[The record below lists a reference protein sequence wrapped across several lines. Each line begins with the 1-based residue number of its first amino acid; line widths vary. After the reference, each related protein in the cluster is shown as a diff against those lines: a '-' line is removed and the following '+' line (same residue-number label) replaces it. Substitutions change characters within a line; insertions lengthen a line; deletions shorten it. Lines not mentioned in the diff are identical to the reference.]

1 MIKVI
6 LIEYKLNT
14 FSGLC
19 LEAKPNQSTR
29 PRLLPLLLGGL
40 TFISV
45 PVSLILGGCANAL
58 PDGPSTQPSVGGPV
72 ESGRLL
78 PPVPAPNVS
87 SPTSDNQSFL
97 VYVNGDSP
105 SLLAQVK
112 QVESGAFVRSHNG
125 RRVIQTGSYTNQEY
139 AQEQIIALRS
149 RGITAQLAV
158 SQEVRQPQLSGQKF
172 LRAGNE
178 LDTRYSGKAPQIIQM
193 GETRNLTLTLAETVL
208 NRAGQIVLPAGSLI
222 QGRVMPVPG
231 GSAFVASRIQVDRAV
246 YPFSARSTL
255 LGGVKAPRQT
265 SASATGTDTAARA
278 ARFGVSGQ
286 LLVRGQAVPQVLKRA
301 ATVAG
306 TGDSQAAQAT
316 VIQPNAVIP
325 LQLTSDF

>member
-14 FSGLC
+14 FSRLC

-58 PDGPSTQPSVGGPV
+58 PDGPTRPLSGPV

-87 SPTSDNQSFL
+87 SPTSGNQSFL

-193 GETRNLTLTLAETVL
+193 GETRDLTLTLAETVL

-231 GSAFVASRIQVDRAV
+231 GSAFVASRIQVDQAV
-246 YPFSARSTL
+246 YPFNARSTL
-255 LGGVKAPRQT
+255 LGGVKAPGQ
-265 SASATGTDTAARA
+265 ASAPATTGTATATRA
-278 ARFGVSGQ
+278 VFGISSQ
-286 LLVRGQAVPQVLKRA
+286 LVVRGQAAVPQVFNGA
-301 ATVAG
+301 ATVVGAG
-306 TGDSQAAQAT
+306 DPQAEAT